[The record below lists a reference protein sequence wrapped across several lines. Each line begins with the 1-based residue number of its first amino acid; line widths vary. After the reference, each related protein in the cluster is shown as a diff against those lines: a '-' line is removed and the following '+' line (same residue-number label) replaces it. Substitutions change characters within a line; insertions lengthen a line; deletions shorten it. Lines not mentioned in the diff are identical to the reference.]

1 MPEPLELAE
10 VVASRPARD
19 AADDWLARGF
29 QTWLRAGGAI
39 PLERCLRLGAT
50 PAVICRARRNA
61 AIRRAWALLPPGSD
75 RARAERLATELRRF
89 TTAVL
94 PTWQEAGGAPAG
106 ASRLRQALAEAATAD
121 PELARRG
128 LSAEAIRKLC
138 AGYEFEME
146 LTHRLGDDAS
156 GHSTEETS

>member
-29 QTWLRAGGAI
+29 RAWLRADGAI

-50 PAVICRARRNA
+50 PAAICRARRNA
-61 AIRRAWALLPPGSD
+61 ALRAAWALLPLASD
-75 RARAERLATELRRF
+75 RARAERLAVELARF
-89 TTAVL
+89 TTVIL
-94 PTWQEAGGAPAG
+94 PAWREAGGAPAG
-106 ASRLRQALAEAATAD
+106 TSRLRLALDEAVAAD
-121 PELARRG
+121 PGLVRRG

-138 AGYEFEME
+138 AGYEFGVD
-146 LTHRLGDDAS
+146 LTHKLGDDRPTDS
-156 GHSTEETS
+156 MEETS